1 MMEVSGRSRRLDR
14 GRFLS
19 HSCRH
24 DNMFGGLAILLA
36 FLAIG
41 ELLAAILVPLPGNVI
56 GMILL
61 TGALLSGRLTVAA
74 VKRASDLL
82 LDNLAFLFVPP
93 GVGIMVH
100 ASTIADSWA
109 VIAGAIVA
117 STLIVLVLVGVLQQR
132 LGRVDGK
139 HEGEEQTG

>member
-1 MMEVSGRSRRLDR
+1 MTLLDR
-14 GRFLS
+14 GVVLS
-19 HSCRH
+19 HSFGH
-24 DNMFGGLAILLA
+24 DNMFGGLAILLL

-41 ELLAAILVPLPGNVI
+41 ELLAALLVPLPGNVI

-61 TGALLSGRLTVAA
+61 TGALLSGRLTVAS

-109 VIAGAIVA
+109 IIAAAIVA
-117 STLIVLVLVGVLQQR
+117 STLIVIVFVGTLQQR
-132 LGRVDGK
+132 LGRVGRAQED
-139 HEGEEQTG
+139 EGEM

>member
-1 MMEVSGRSRRLDR
+1 MEVSGRSRRLDR
-14 GRFLS
+14 GAFLS
-19 HSCRH
+19 HSFRH
-24 DNMFGGLAILLA
+24 DNMFGGLAILLV

-56 GMILL
+56 GMVLL

-117 STLIVLVLVGVLQQR
+117 STLIVLVFVGVLQQR
-132 LGRVDGK
+132 LGRDDGK
-139 HEGEEQTG
+139 HDGEEQTG

>member
-1 MMEVSGRSRRLDR
+1 
-14 GRFLS
+14 
-19 HSCRH
+19 
-24 DNMFGGLAILLA
+24 MFGGLAILLL

-41 ELLAAILVPLPGNVI
+41 ELLAALLVPLPGNVI

-61 TGALLSGRLTVAA
+61 TGALLSGRLTVAS

-109 VIAGAIVA
+109 IIAAAIVA
-117 STLIVLVLVGVLQQR
+117 STLIVIVFVGTLQQR
-132 LGRVDGK
+132 LGRVGRAQED
-139 HEGEEQTG
+139 EGEM